1 MKIAA
6 VVPAYNEENTIAEVV
21 KALVDSPSIDEVIV
35 VSDGSEDGTASIAA
49 NMGAVVVNLLE
60 NRGKGGAM
68 LVGLKQTDAD
78 YILFLDADLIGL
90 KQVHIDS
97 LLAPILNGRAEVT
110 LGVFKKGRVSTD
122 LAQKFAPYLSG
133 QRVIKTSLLQQIQD
147 LDIARFGV
155 EVALTRFAENN
166 DINYETVELRD
177 LSHVMKEEKLGFW
190 KGLGARLKMYREIIS
205 FLLKY

>member
-21 KALVDSPSIDEVIV
+21 KALVDSPSIEEVIV
-35 VSDGSEDGTASIAA
+35 VSDGSQDSTATIAA
-49 NMGAVVVNLLE
+49 KMGAVVVNLPE

-97 LLAPILNGRAEVT
+97 LLAPILNGSAEVT

-133 QRVIKTSLLQQIQD
+133 QRVIKTSLLRQVQD
-147 LDIARFGV
+147 LEIARFGV

-190 KGLGARLKMYREIIS
+190 KGLGARMKMYREIIA

>member
-21 KALVDSPSIDEVIV
+21 KALVDSPSIEEVIV
-35 VSDGSEDGTASIAA
+35 VSDGSQDSTATIAA
-49 NMGAVVVNLLE
+49 KMGAVVVNLPE

-97 LLAPILNGRAEVT
+97 LLAPILNGTAEVT

-133 QRVIKTSLLQQIQD
+133 QRVIKTSLLRQVQD
-147 LDIARFGV
+147 LEIARFGV

-190 KGLGARLKMYREIIS
+190 KGLGARMKMYREIIA